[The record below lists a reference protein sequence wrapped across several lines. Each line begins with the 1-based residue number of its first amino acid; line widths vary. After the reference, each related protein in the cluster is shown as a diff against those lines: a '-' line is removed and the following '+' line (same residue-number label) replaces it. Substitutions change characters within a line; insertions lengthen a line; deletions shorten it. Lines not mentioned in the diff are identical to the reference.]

1 MKAPETTL
9 EMVQRHIRQGEAM
22 IARQEALTAK
32 LERDGHETLLVDAQK
47 MLVSMHD
54 LQRQHC
60 AHRDRELAKQVAKD
74 RT

>member
-22 IARQEALTAK
+22 IARQEALIAK
-32 LERDGHETLLVDAQK
+32 LKRDGRESLLVDAQK

-60 AHRDRELAKQVAKD
+60 THRDQELAKRAEKD
-74 RT
+74 RM